1 MAECIHTGKGSRKE
15 FWRGH
20 IRKWASSGQT
30 VVAYCRAH
38 QLSKSAFHFWK
49 GELKRRDERA
59 AISSPAAAFVEL
71 QMPEPVPVASIEIA
85 FGGGRRVQVH
95 PGFDEETLARVLAV
109 LERVAC

>member
-49 GELKRRDERA
+49 SALKCRDARIAVSAEPPAFAEVRIA
-59 AISSPAAAFVEL
+59 AR
-71 QMPEPVPVASIEIA
+71 PEASIEIA